1 MRDIIVIGAGVVGCS
16 IARELSKYNLDVLV
30 VEKNSDVS
38 EGISKGNSGSMRD
51 IIVIGAGV
59 VGCSI
64 ARELS
69 KYNLDVLVV
78 EKNSDVSEGISK
90 GNSGI
95 VHAGYNEKIGTLKAK
110 LNIEGNK
117 IFDDLSRDLQ
127 FPFKRNGAFILAFSD
142 EEMKTLE
149 SLKENGEKL
158 GVEGLEILTR
168 EEALNIEPNLN
179 KEIVGVLNV
188 KTSGIVSPYEMTIA
202 LAENAAENGVEFK
215 LNSKVTNI
223 EKISEGYKVTLN
235 NKEVVNGKLIINASG
250 LEGAFLNN
258 LVSMSKREINPVKGE
273 YCLFDKVAGAMINK
287 TLFQVPNK
295 LSKGVLVTP
304 TAEGNLLVGPNAVEG
319 KTLETSRE
327 GIDEIL
333 YKSKKSLEELP
344 VARILNT
351 FSGIRPKTKE
361 GDFIIEEVE
370 DAKNFINV
378 IGIDSPGLTAAPAIG
393 VYVVNMIKERLDL
406 VEKKNFKKTREDAKN
421 FINVIGIDS
430 PGLTAAPAIGVYVV
444 NMIKERLDL
453 VEKKNFKKTREKIVR
468 FVELSLEEKNKL
480 IKEKPAY
487 GHMVCKCEFVTEGEI
502 VEAIHRPIK
511 ALTVDAIKRRTR
523 ASMGG
528 CQGIGCTL
536 PISKILSRELGID
549 ISDINKNSEGS
560 PVIGFKED

>member
-38 EGISKGNSGSMRD
+38 EG
-51 IIVIGAGV
+51 V
-59 VGCSI
+59 
-64 ARELS
+64 
-69 KYNLDVLVV
+69 
-78 EKNSDVSEGISK
+78 SK

-117 IFDDLSRDLQ
+117 MFDDLSRDLQ

-142 EEMKTLE
+142 KDMKTLE
-149 SLKENGEKL
+149 SLKEKGEKL
-158 GVEGLEILTR
+158 GIEGLEILTR

-235 NKEVVNGKLIINASG
+235 SKEVVNGKLIINASG

-287 TLFQVPNK
+287 TLFQVPSK

-333 YKSKKSLEELP
+333 DKSKKSVEELP
-344 VARILNT
+344 LARILNT
-351 FSGIRPKTKE
+351 FSGIRPKTNH

-393 VYVVNMIKERLDL
+393 VYVVNMIKDKLDL
-406 VEKKNFKKTREDAKN
+406 
-421 FINVIGIDS
+421 I
-430 PGLTAAPAIGVYVV
+430 
-444 NMIKERLDL
+444 
-453 VEKKNFKKTREKIVR
+453 EKKNFKKTREKIAR
-468 FVELSLEEKNKL
+468 FAELSLKEKNRL

-502 VEAIHRPIK
+502 VEAIHRPIP

>member
-1 MRDIIVIGAGVVGCS
+1 
-16 IARELSKYNLDVLV
+16 
-30 VEKNSDVS
+30 
-38 EGISKGNSGSMRD
+38 MRD

-235 NKEVVNGKLIINASG
+235 NKELVSGKLIINASG

-287 TLFQVPNK
+287 TLFQVPSK

-333 YKSKKSLEELP
+333 DKSKKSLEELP

-351 FSGIRPKTKE
+351 FSGIRPKTKG

-406 VEKKNFKKTREDAKN
+406 VEKKNFKKTRE
-421 FINVIGIDS
+421 
-430 PGLTAAPAIGVYVV
+430 
-444 NMIKERLDL
+444 
-453 VEKKNFKKTREKIVR
+453 KIVR
-468 FVELSLEEKNKL
+468 FAELSLEEKNKL

>member
-38 EGISKGNSGSMRD
+38 G
-51 IIVIGAGV
+51 
-59 VGCSI
+59 
-64 ARELS
+64 
-69 KYNLDVLVV
+69 
-78 EKNSDVSEGISK
+78 GISK

-235 NKEVVNGKLIINASG
+235 NKELVSGKLIINASG

-333 YKSKKSLEELP
+333 DKSKKSLEELP

-406 VEKKNFKKTREDAKN
+406 VEKKNFKKTRE
-421 FINVIGIDS
+421 
-430 PGLTAAPAIGVYVV
+430 
-444 NMIKERLDL
+444 
-453 VEKKNFKKTREKIVR
+453 KIVR
-468 FVELSLEEKNKL
+468 FSELSLKEKNKL

-549 ISDINKNSEGS
+549 INDINKNSEGS

>member
-1 MRDIIVIGAGVVGCS
+1 
-16 IARELSKYNLDVLV
+16 
-30 VEKNSDVS
+30 
-38 EGISKGNSGSMRD
+38 MRD

-142 EEMKTLE
+142 EDMNILE

-215 LNSKVTNI
+215 LNSKVTSI

-235 NKEVVNGKLIINASG
+235 NKELVSGKLIINASG

-333 YKSKKSLEELP
+333 DKSKKSLEELP

-351 FSGIRPKTKE
+351 FSGIRPKTKG

-406 VEKKNFKKTREDAKN
+406 VEKKNFKKTRE
-421 FINVIGIDS
+421 
-430 PGLTAAPAIGVYVV
+430 
-444 NMIKERLDL
+444 
-453 VEKKNFKKTREKIVR
+453 KIVR
-468 FVELSLEEKNKL
+468 FAELSLEEKNKL

-487 GHMVCKCEFVTEGEI
+487 GHMVCKCEFITEGEI

>member
-1 MRDIIVIGAGVVGCS
+1 
-16 IARELSKYNLDVLV
+16 
-30 VEKNSDVS
+30 
-38 EGISKGNSGSMRD
+38 MRD

-142 EEMKTLE
+142 EDMKTLE

-168 EEALNIEPNLN
+168 GEALNIEPNLN

-235 NKEVVNGKLIINASG
+235 NKEIVNGKLIINASG

-333 YKSKKSLEELP
+333 DKSKKSLEELP

-393 VYVVNMIKERLDL
+393 VYVVNMIKE
-406 VEKKNFKKTREDAKN
+406 K
-421 FINVIGIDS
+421 
-430 PGLTAAPAIGVYVV
+430 
-444 NMIKERLDL
+444 LDL
-453 VEKKNFKKTREKIVR
+453 VEKKNFKKTREKIIR
-468 FVELSLEEKNKL
+468 FAELSLEEKNRL
-480 IKEKPAY
+480 IKEKPEY

-528 CQGIGCTL
+528 CQGVGCTL

>member
-1 MRDIIVIGAGVVGCS
+1 M
-16 IARELSKYNLDVLV
+16 
-30 VEKNSDVS
+30 KN
-38 EGISKGNSGSMRD
+38 

-235 NKEVVNGKLIINASG
+235 NKELVSGKIIINASG

-258 LVSMSKREINPVKGE
+258 LVSMTKREINPVKGE

-333 YKSKKSLEELP
+333 DKSKKSIEELP

-406 VEKKNFKKTREDAKN
+406 VEKKNFKKTRE
-421 FINVIGIDS
+421 
-430 PGLTAAPAIGVYVV
+430 
-444 NMIKERLDL
+444 
-453 VEKKNFKKTREKIVR
+453 KIAR
-468 FVELSLEEKNKL
+468 FAELSLEEKNRL
-480 IKEKPAY
+480 IKEKPEY

>member
-38 EGISKGNSGSMRD
+38 EG
-51 IIVIGAGV
+51 V
-59 VGCSI
+59 
-64 ARELS
+64 
-69 KYNLDVLVV
+69 
-78 EKNSDVSEGISK
+78 SK

-117 IFDDLSRDLQ
+117 MFDDLSRDLQ

-142 EEMKTLE
+142 EDMKTLE
-149 SLKENGEKL
+149 GLKEKGEKL

-235 NKEVVNGKLIINASG
+235 NKEVVNGRLIINASG

-287 TLFQVPNK
+287 TLFQVPSE

-333 YKSKKSLEELP
+333 DKSKKSVEELP
-344 VARILNT
+344 LARILNT
-351 FSGIRPKTKE
+351 FSGIRPKTNH
-361 GDFIIEEVE
+361 GDFIVEELE

-393 VYVVNMIKERLDL
+393 VYVVNMIKN
-406 VEKKNFKKTREDAKN
+406 K
-421 FINVIGIDS
+421 
-430 PGLTAAPAIGVYVV
+430 
-444 NMIKERLDL
+444 LDL
-453 VEKKNFKKTREKIVR
+453 VEKKNFKKTREKIAR
-468 FVELSLEEKNKL
+468 FAELSLEEKNRL

-502 VEAIHRPIK
+502 VEAIHRPIP

>member
-1 MRDIIVIGAGVVGCS
+1 
-16 IARELSKYNLDVLV
+16 
-30 VEKNSDVS
+30 
-38 EGISKGNSGSMRD
+38 MRD

-215 LNSKVTNI
+215 LNSKVTSI

-235 NKEVVNGKLIINASG
+235 NKELVSGKIIINASG

-333 YKSKKSLEELP
+333 DKSKKSLEELP

-351 FSGIRPKTKE
+351 FSGIRPKTKG

-406 VEKKNFKKTREDAKN
+406 VEKKNFKKTRE
-421 FINVIGIDS
+421 
-430 PGLTAAPAIGVYVV
+430 
-444 NMIKERLDL
+444 
-453 VEKKNFKKTREKIVR
+453 KIVR
-468 FVELSLEEKNKL
+468 FAELSLEEKNKL

-536 PISKILSRELGID
+536 TISKILSRELGID

>member
-1 MRDIIVIGAGVVGCS
+1 
-16 IARELSKYNLDVLV
+16 
-30 VEKNSDVS
+30 
-38 EGISKGNSGSMRD
+38 MRD

-235 NKEVVNGKLIINASG
+235 NKELVSGKIIINASG

-258 LVSMSKREINPVKGE
+258 LVSMTKREINPVKGE

-333 YKSKKSLEELP
+333 DKSKKSLEELP

-351 FSGIRPKTKE
+351 FSGIRPKTKG

-393 VYVVNMIKERLDL
+393 VYVVNMIKE
-406 VEKKNFKKTREDAKN
+406 K
-421 FINVIGIDS
+421 
-430 PGLTAAPAIGVYVV
+430 
-444 NMIKERLDL
+444 LDL

-468 FVELSLEEKNKL
+468 FAELSLEEKNKL

>member
-1 MRDIIVIGAGVVGCS
+1 
-16 IARELSKYNLDVLV
+16 
-30 VEKNSDVS
+30 
-38 EGISKGNSGSMRD
+38 MRD

-235 NKEVVNGKLIINASG
+235 NKELVSGKLIINASG

-333 YKSKKSLEELP
+333 DKSKKSLEELP

-351 FSGIRPKTKE
+351 FSGIRPKTKG
-361 GDFIIEEVE
+361 GDFIIEEV
-370 DAKNFINV
+370 
-378 IGIDSPGLTAAPAIG
+378 
-393 VYVVNMIKERLDL
+393 
-406 VEKKNFKKTREDAKN
+406 EDAKN

-528 CQGIGCTL
+528 CQGVGCTL

>member
-38 EGISKGNSGSMRD
+38 EG
-51 IIVIGAGV
+51 V
-59 VGCSI
+59 
-64 ARELS
+64 
-69 KYNLDVLVV
+69 
-78 EKNSDVSEGISK
+78 SK

-117 IFDDLSRDLQ
+117 MFDDLSRDLQ

-142 EEMKTLE
+142 KDMKTLE
-149 SLKENGEKL
+149 SLKEKGEKL
-158 GVEGLEILTR
+158 GIEGLEILTR

-250 LEGAFLNN
+250 LEGTFLNN

-287 TLFQVPNK
+287 TLFQVPSK
-295 LSKGVLVTP
+295 LSKGVLVTS

-333 YKSKKSLEELP
+333 DKSKKSVEELP
-344 VARILNT
+344 LARILNT
-351 FSGIRPKTKE
+351 FSGIRPKTNH

-393 VYVVNMIKERLDL
+393 VYVVNMIKDKLDL
-406 VEKKNFKKTREDAKN
+406 
-421 FINVIGIDS
+421 I
-430 PGLTAAPAIGVYVV
+430 
-444 NMIKERLDL
+444 
-453 VEKKNFKKTREKIVR
+453 EKKNFKKTREKIAR
-468 FVELSLEEKNKL
+468 FAELSLEEKNRL

-502 VEAIHRPIK
+502 VEAIHRPIP

>member
-1 MRDIIVIGAGVVGCS
+1 
-16 IARELSKYNLDVLV
+16 
-30 VEKNSDVS
+30 
-38 EGISKGNSGSMRD
+38 MRD

-235 NKEVVNGKLIINASG
+235 NKELVSGKIIINASG

-258 LVSMSKREINPVKGE
+258 LVSMTKREINPVKGE

-287 TLFQVPNK
+287 TLFQVPSK

-333 YKSKKSLEELP
+333 DKSKKSLEELP

-351 FSGIRPKTKE
+351 FSGIRPKTKG

-406 VEKKNFKKTREDAKN
+406 VEKKNFKKTRE
-421 FINVIGIDS
+421 
-430 PGLTAAPAIGVYVV
+430 
-444 NMIKERLDL
+444 
-453 VEKKNFKKTREKIVR
+453 KIVR
-468 FVELSLEEKNKL
+468 FAELSLEEKNKL

-560 PVIGFKED
+560 PVIGFKEMIFNY

>member
-1 MRDIIVIGAGVVGCS
+1 
-16 IARELSKYNLDVLV
+16 
-30 VEKNSDVS
+30 
-38 EGISKGNSGSMRD
+38 MRD

-202 LAENAAENGVEFK
+202 LAENASENGVEFK

-235 NKEVVNGKLIINASG
+235 NKELVSGKIIINASG

-287 TLFQVPNK
+287 TLFQVPSK

-333 YKSKKSLEELP
+333 DKSKKSLEELP

-351 FSGIRPKTKE
+351 FSGIRPKTKG

-370 DAKNFINV
+370 DAKKFINV

-393 VYVVNMIKERLDL
+393 VYVVNMIKERL
-406 VEKKNFKKTREDAKN
+406 A
-421 FINVIGIDS
+421 
-430 PGLTAAPAIGVYVV
+430 
-444 NMIKERLDL
+444 L

-468 FVELSLEEKNKL
+468 FAELSLEEKNKL

-487 GHMVCKCEFVTEGEI
+487 GHMICKCEFVTEGEI

>member
-1 MRDIIVIGAGVVGCS
+1 
-16 IARELSKYNLDVLV
+16 
-30 VEKNSDVS
+30 
-38 EGISKGNSGSMRD
+38 MRD

-117 IFDDLSRDLQ
+117 IFADLSRDLQ

-235 NKEVVNGKLIINASG
+235 NKELVSGKLIINASG

-333 YKSKKSLEELP
+333 DKSKKSLEELP

-351 FSGIRPKTKE
+351 FSGIRPKTKG

-406 VEKKNFKKTREDAKN
+406 VEKKNFKKTRE
-421 FINVIGIDS
+421 
-430 PGLTAAPAIGVYVV
+430 
-444 NMIKERLDL
+444 
-453 VEKKNFKKTREKIVR
+453 KIVR
-468 FVELSLEEKNKL
+468 FAELSLEEKNKL

-528 CQGIGCTL
+528 CQGVGCTL

>member
-1 MRDIIVIGAGVVGCS
+1 
-16 IARELSKYNLDVLV
+16 
-30 VEKNSDVS
+30 
-38 EGISKGNSGSMRD
+38 MRD

-235 NKEVVNGKLIINASG
+235 NKELVSGKLIINASG

-333 YKSKKSLEELP
+333 DKSKKSLEELP

-406 VEKKNFKKTREDAKN
+406 VEKKNFKKTRE
-421 FINVIGIDS
+421 
-430 PGLTAAPAIGVYVV
+430 
-444 NMIKERLDL
+444 
-453 VEKKNFKKTREKIVR
+453 KIVR
-468 FVELSLEEKNKL
+468 FAELSLEEKNKL

-560 PVIGFKED
+560 PVIGFKEE

>member
-1 MRDIIVIGAGVVGCS
+1 
-16 IARELSKYNLDVLV
+16 
-30 VEKNSDVS
+30 
-38 EGISKGNSGSMRD
+38 MRD

-215 LNSKVTNI
+215 LNSKVTSI

-235 NKEVVNGKLIINASG
+235 NKELVSGKIIINASG

-333 YKSKKSLEELP
+333 DKSKKSLEELP

-351 FSGIRPKTKE
+351 FSGIRPKTKG
-361 GDFIIEEVE
+361 GDFIIE
-370 DAKNFINV
+370 
-378 IGIDSPGLTAAPAIG
+378 G
-393 VYVVNMIKERLDL
+393 V
-406 VEKKNFKKTREDAKN
+406 EDAKN

-468 FVELSLEEKNKL
+468 FAELSLEEKNKL

>member
-1 MRDIIVIGAGVVGCS
+1 
-16 IARELSKYNLDVLV
+16 
-30 VEKNSDVS
+30 
-38 EGISKGNSGSMRD
+38 MRD

-117 IFDDLSRDLQ
+117 SFDDLSRDLQ
-127 FPFKRNGAFILAFSD
+127 FPFKRNGAFILAFKD

-223 EKISEGYKVTLN
+223 EKISEEYKVTLN
-235 NKEVVNGKLIINASG
+235 NKEVVSGKIIINASG

-258 LVSMSKREINPVKGE
+258 LVSMTKREINPVKGE
-273 YCLFDKVAGAMINK
+273 YCLFDKVAGSMINK

-304 TAEGNLLVGPNAVEG
+304 TAEGNLLVGPNAVEE

-333 YKSKKSLEELP
+333 DKSKKSIEELP

-361 GDFIIEEVE
+361 GDFIIEEVA

-393 VYVVNMIKERLDL
+393 VYVVNIIKE
-406 VEKKNFKKTREDAKN
+406 K
-421 FINVIGIDS
+421 
-430 PGLTAAPAIGVYVV
+430 
-444 NMIKERLDL
+444 LDL

-468 FVELSLEEKNKL
+468 FAELSLEEKNKL

-528 CQGIGCTL
+528 CQGVGCTL

>member
-1 MRDIIVIGAGVVGCS
+1 
-16 IARELSKYNLDVLV
+16 
-30 VEKNSDVS
+30 
-38 EGISKGNSGSMRD
+38 MRD

-142 EEMKTLE
+142 EDMNILE

-235 NKEVVNGKLIINASG
+235 NKELVSGKLIINASG

-333 YKSKKSLEELP
+333 DKSKKSLEELP

-406 VEKKNFKKTREDAKN
+406 VEKKNFKKTRE
-421 FINVIGIDS
+421 
-430 PGLTAAPAIGVYVV
+430 
-444 NMIKERLDL
+444 
-453 VEKKNFKKTREKIVR
+453 KIVR
-468 FVELSLEEKNKL
+468 FAELSLEEKNRL

-528 CQGIGCTL
+528 CQGVGCTL

>member
-38 EGISKGNSGSMRD
+38 EG
-51 IIVIGAGV
+51 V
-59 VGCSI
+59 
-64 ARELS
+64 
-69 KYNLDVLVV
+69 
-78 EKNSDVSEGISK
+78 SK

-117 IFDDLSRDLQ
+117 MFDDLSRDLQ
-127 FPFKRNGAFILAFSD
+127 FPFKRNGAFILAFSGKD
-142 EEMKTLE
+142 MKTLE
-149 SLKENGEKL
+149 SLKEKGEKL

-287 TLFQVPNK
+287 TLFQVPSK

-333 YKSKKSLEELP
+333 DKSKKSLEELP

-393 VYVVNMIKERLDL
+393 VYVVNMIKE
-406 VEKKNFKKTREDAKN
+406 K
-421 FINVIGIDS
+421 
-430 PGLTAAPAIGVYVV
+430 
-444 NMIKERLDL
+444 LDL
-453 VEKKNFKKTREKIVR
+453 VEKKNFKKTREKIIR
-468 FVELSLEEKNKL
+468 FAELSLEEKNRL
-480 IKEKPAY
+480 IKEKPEY

-528 CQGIGCTL
+528 CQGVGCTL

>member
-1 MRDIIVIGAGVVGCS
+1 MRDIILIGAGVVGCS

-38 EGISKGNSGSMRD
+38 EG
-51 IIVIGAGV
+51 V
-59 VGCSI
+59 
-64 ARELS
+64 
-69 KYNLDVLVV
+69 
-78 EKNSDVSEGISK
+78 SK

-142 EEMKTLE
+142 KDMKTLE
-149 SLKENGEKL
+149 SLKEKGEKL

-235 NKEVVNGKLIINASG
+235 SKEVVNGKLIINASG

-287 TLFQVPNK
+287 TLFQVPSK

-333 YKSKKSLEELP
+333 DKSKKSVEELP
-344 VARILNT
+344 LARILNT
-351 FSGIRPKTKE
+351 FSGIRPKTKG

-393 VYVVNMIKERLDL
+393 VYVVNMIKDKLDL
-406 VEKKNFKKTREDAKN
+406 
-421 FINVIGIDS
+421 I
-430 PGLTAAPAIGVYVV
+430 
-444 NMIKERLDL
+444 
-453 VEKKNFKKTREKIVR
+453 EKKNFKKTREKIAR
-468 FVELSLEEKNKL
+468 FAELSLEEKNRL

-502 VEAIHRPIK
+502 VEAIHRPIP

-528 CQGIGCTL
+528 CQGVGCTL

>member
-38 EGISKGNSGSMRD
+38 EG
-51 IIVIGAGV
+51 V
-59 VGCSI
+59 
-64 ARELS
+64 
-69 KYNLDVLVV
+69 
-78 EKNSDVSEGISK
+78 SK

-235 NKEVVNGKLIINASG
+235 NKELVSGKIIINASG

-333 YKSKKSLEELP
+333 DKSKKSLEELP

-351 FSGIRPKTKE
+351 FSGIRPKTKG

-406 VEKKNFKKTREDAKN
+406 VEKKNFKKTRE
-421 FINVIGIDS
+421 
-430 PGLTAAPAIGVYVV
+430 
-444 NMIKERLDL
+444 
-453 VEKKNFKKTREKIVR
+453 KIVR
-468 FVELSLEEKNKL
+468 FAELSLEEKNKL

>member
-1 MRDIIVIGAGVVGCS
+1 
-16 IARELSKYNLDVLV
+16 
-30 VEKNSDVS
+30 
-38 EGISKGNSGSMRD
+38 MRD

-117 IFDDLSRDLQ
+117 SFDDLSRDLQ
-127 FPFKRNGAFILAFSD
+127 FPFKRNGAFILAFKD

-168 EEALNIEPNLN
+168 EEALNIESNLN

-235 NKEVVNGKLIINASG
+235 NKELVSGKIIINASG

-258 LVSMSKREINPVKGE
+258 LVSMTKREINPVKGE

-287 TLFQVPNK
+287 TLFQVPSK

-333 YKSKKSLEELP
+333 DKSKKSLEELP

-351 FSGIRPKTKE
+351 FSGIRPKTKG

-393 VYVVNMIKERLDL
+393 VYVVNMIKERL
-406 VEKKNFKKTREDAKN
+406 A
-421 FINVIGIDS
+421 
-430 PGLTAAPAIGVYVV
+430 
-444 NMIKERLDL
+444 L

-468 FVELSLEEKNKL
+468 FAELSLEEKNKL

-487 GHMVCKCEFVTEGEI
+487 GHMICKCEFVTEGEI

>member
-1 MRDIIVIGAGVVGCS
+1 
-16 IARELSKYNLDVLV
+16 
-30 VEKNSDVS
+30 
-38 EGISKGNSGSMRD
+38 MRD

-142 EEMKTLE
+142 EDMKTLE

-215 LNSKVTNI
+215 LNSKVTSI

-235 NKEVVNGKLIINASG
+235 NKELVSGKLIINASG

-333 YKSKKSLEELP
+333 DKSKKSLEELP

-406 VEKKNFKKTREDAKN
+406 VEKKNFKKTRE
-421 FINVIGIDS
+421 
-430 PGLTAAPAIGVYVV
+430 
-444 NMIKERLDL
+444 
-453 VEKKNFKKTREKIVR
+453 KIVR
-468 FVELSLEEKNKL
+468 FAELSLEEKNKL

>member
-38 EGISKGNSGSMRD
+38 EG
-51 IIVIGAGV
+51 V
-59 VGCSI
+59 
-64 ARELS
+64 
-69 KYNLDVLVV
+69 
-78 EKNSDVSEGISK
+78 SK

-117 IFDDLSRDLQ
+117 MFDDLSRDLQ

-142 EEMKTLE
+142 EDMKTLE
-149 SLKENGEKL
+149 GLKEKGEKL

-215 LNSKVTNI
+215 LNSKVTSI

-235 NKEVVNGKLIINASG
+235 NKELVSGKIIINASG

-333 YKSKKSLEELP
+333 DKSKKSLEELP

-351 FSGIRPKTKE
+351 FSGIRPKTKG

-393 VYVVNMIKERLDL
+393 VYVVNMIK
-406 VEKKNFKKTREDAKN
+406 K
-421 FINVIGIDS
+421 
-430 PGLTAAPAIGVYVV
+430 
-444 NMIKERLDL
+444 RLDL

-468 FVELSLEEKNKL
+468 FAELSLEEKNKL

-528 CQGIGCTL
+528 CQGVGCTL

>member
-1 MRDIIVIGAGVVGCS
+1 
-16 IARELSKYNLDVLV
+16 
-30 VEKNSDVS
+30 
-38 EGISKGNSGSMRD
+38 MRD

-235 NKEVVNGKLIINASG
+235 NKELVSGKLIINASG

-333 YKSKKSLEELP
+333 DKSKKSLEELP

-406 VEKKNFKKTREDAKN
+406 VEKKNFKKTRE
-421 FINVIGIDS
+421 
-430 PGLTAAPAIGVYVV
+430 
-444 NMIKERLDL
+444 
-453 VEKKNFKKTREKIVR
+453 KIVR
-468 FVELSLEEKNKL
+468 FAELSLEEKNKL

-528 CQGIGCTL
+528 CQGVGCTL

>member
-1 MRDIIVIGAGVVGCS
+1 
-16 IARELSKYNLDVLV
+16 
-30 VEKNSDVS
+30 
-38 EGISKGNSGSMRD
+38 MRD

-127 FPFKRNGAFILAFSD
+127 FPFKRNGAFILAFKD

-235 NKEVVNGKLIINASG
+235 NKEVVSGKIIINASG

-258 LVSMSKREINPVKGE
+258 LVSMTKREINPVKGE
-273 YCLFDKVAGAMINK
+273 YCLFDKVSGAMINK

-319 KTLETSRE
+319 RTLETSRA

-333 YKSKKSLEELP
+333 DKSKKSIKELP

-393 VYVVNMIKERLDL
+393 VYVVNMIKE
-406 VEKKNFKKTREDAKN
+406 K
-421 FINVIGIDS
+421 
-430 PGLTAAPAIGVYVV
+430 
-444 NMIKERLDL
+444 LDL

-468 FVELSLEEKNKL
+468 FAELSLEEKNKL
-480 IKEKPAY
+480 IKENPAY
-487 GHMVCKCEFVTEGEI
+487 GHMICKCEFVTEGEI
-502 VEAIHRPIK
+502 VEAIHRPIR
-511 ALTVDAIKRRTR
+511 AITVDAIKRRTR

-528 CQGIGCTL
+528 CQGVGCTL

-560 PVIGFKED
+560 PVVGFKED

>member
-1 MRDIIVIGAGVVGCS
+1 
-16 IARELSKYNLDVLV
+16 
-30 VEKNSDVS
+30 
-38 EGISKGNSGSMRD
+38 MRD

-127 FPFKRNGAFILAFSD
+127 FPFKRNGAFILAFKD

-235 NKEVVNGKLIINASG
+235 NKELVSGKLIINASG

-333 YKSKKSLEELP
+333 DKSKKSLEELP

-406 VEKKNFKKTREDAKN
+406 VEKKNFKKTRE
-421 FINVIGIDS
+421 
-430 PGLTAAPAIGVYVV
+430 
-444 NMIKERLDL
+444 
-453 VEKKNFKKTREKIVR
+453 KIVR
-468 FVELSLEEKNKL
+468 FAELSLEEKNKL

>member
-1 MRDIIVIGAGVVGCS
+1 
-16 IARELSKYNLDVLV
+16 
-30 VEKNSDVS
+30 
-38 EGISKGNSGSMRD
+38 MRD

-127 FPFKRNGAFILAFSD
+127 FPFKRNGAFILAFKD

-179 KEIVGVLNV
+179 KKIVGVLNV

-235 NKEVVNGKLIINASG
+235 NKELVSGKIIINASG

-333 YKSKKSLEELP
+333 DKSKKSLEELP

-351 FSGIRPKTKE
+351 FSGIRPKTKG

-406 VEKKNFKKTREDAKN
+406 VEKKNFKKTRE
-421 FINVIGIDS
+421 
-430 PGLTAAPAIGVYVV
+430 
-444 NMIKERLDL
+444 
-453 VEKKNFKKTREKIVR
+453 KIVR
-468 FVELSLEEKNKL
+468 FAELSLEEKNKL

>member
-1 MRDIIVIGAGVVGCS
+1 
-16 IARELSKYNLDVLV
+16 
-30 VEKNSDVS
+30 
-38 EGISKGNSGSMRD
+38 MRD

-142 EEMKTLE
+142 EDMNILE

-235 NKEVVNGKLIINASG
+235 NKELVSGKIIINASG

-333 YKSKKSLEELP
+333 DKSKKSLEELP

-351 FSGIRPKTKE
+351 FSGIRPKTKG

-406 VEKKNFKKTREDAKN
+406 VEKKNFKR
-421 FINVIGIDS
+421 
-430 PGLTAAPAIGVYVV
+430 
-444 NMIKERLDL
+444 
-453 VEKKNFKKTREKIVR
+453 TREKIVR
-468 FVELSLEEKNKL
+468 FAELSLKEKNKL

-528 CQGIGCTL
+528 CQGVGCTL

>member
-1 MRDIIVIGAGVVGCS
+1 
-16 IARELSKYNLDVLV
+16 
-30 VEKNSDVS
+30 
-38 EGISKGNSGSMRD
+38 MRD

-117 IFDDLSRDLQ
+117 MFDDLSRDLQ

-168 EEALNIEPNLN
+168 EESLNIEPNLN

-235 NKEVVNGKLIINASG
+235 NKELVSGKLIINASG

-333 YKSKKSLEELP
+333 DKSKKSLEELP

-351 FSGIRPKTKE
+351 FSGIRPKTKG

-406 VEKKNFKKTREDAKN
+406 VEKKNFKKTRE
-421 FINVIGIDS
+421 
-430 PGLTAAPAIGVYVV
+430 
-444 NMIKERLDL
+444 
-453 VEKKNFKKTREKIVR
+453 KIVR
-468 FVELSLEEKNKL
+468 FAELSLEEKNRL

-502 VEAIHRPIK
+502 VESIHRPIK

-528 CQGIGCTL
+528 CQGTGCTL

>member
-1 MRDIIVIGAGVVGCS
+1 
-16 IARELSKYNLDVLV
+16 
-30 VEKNSDVS
+30 
-38 EGISKGNSGSMRD
+38 MRD

-142 EEMKTLE
+142 EDMNILE

-235 NKEVVNGKLIINASG
+235 NREVVNGKIIINASG

-258 LVSMSKREINPVKGE
+258 LVSMTKREINPVKGE

-333 YKSKKSLEELP
+333 DKSKKSLEELP

-351 FSGIRPKTKE
+351 FSGIRPKTKG

-406 VEKKNFKKTREDAKN
+406 VEKKNFKR
-421 FINVIGIDS
+421 
-430 PGLTAAPAIGVYVV
+430 
-444 NMIKERLDL
+444 
-453 VEKKNFKKTREKIVR
+453 TREKIVR
-468 FVELSLEEKNKL
+468 FAELSLKEKNK
-480 IKEKPAY
+480 
-487 GHMVCKCEFVTEGEI
+487 
-502 VEAIHRPIK
+502 
-511 ALTVDAIKRRTR
+511 
-523 ASMGG
+523 
-528 CQGIGCTL
+528 
-536 PISKILSRELGID
+536 
-549 ISDINKNSEGS
+549 
-560 PVIGFKED
+560 

>member
-16 IARELSKYNLDVLV
+16 IARELSKYNLDVL
-30 VEKNSDVS
+30 
-38 EGISKGNSGSMRD
+38 M
-51 IIVIGAGV
+51 
-59 VGCSI
+59 
-64 ARELS
+64 
-69 KYNLDVLVV
+69 V

-235 NKEVVNGKLIINASG
+235 NKELVSGKIIINASG
-250 LEGAFLNN
+250 LEGDFLNN

-333 YKSKKSLEELP
+333 DKSKKSLEELP

-351 FSGIRPKTKE
+351 FSGIRPKTKG

-393 VYVVNMIKERLDL
+393 VYV
-406 VEKKNFKKTREDAKN
+406 F
-421 FINVIGIDS
+421 
-430 PGLTAAPAIGVYVV
+430 

-468 FVELSLEEKNKL
+468 FAELSLEEKNKL

>member
-1 MRDIIVIGAGVVGCS
+1 
-16 IARELSKYNLDVLV
+16 
-30 VEKNSDVS
+30 
-38 EGISKGNSGSMRD
+38 MRD

-215 LNSKVTNI
+215 LNSKVTSI

-235 NKEVVNGKLIINASG
+235 NKEIVNGKIIINASG

-333 YKSKKSLEELP
+333 DKSKKSLEELP

-351 FSGIRPKTKE
+351 FSGIRPKTKG

-406 VEKKNFKKTREDAKN
+406 VEKKNFKKTRE
-421 FINVIGIDS
+421 
-430 PGLTAAPAIGVYVV
+430 
-444 NMIKERLDL
+444 
-453 VEKKNFKKTREKIVR
+453 KIVR
-468 FVELSLEEKNKL
+468 FAELSLEEKNRL

-536 PISKILSRELGID
+536 TISKILSRELGID

>member
-1 MRDIIVIGAGVVGCS
+1 MRDIILIGAGVVGCS

-38 EGISKGNSGSMRD
+38 EG
-51 IIVIGAGV
+51 V
-59 VGCSI
+59 
-64 ARELS
+64 
-69 KYNLDVLVV
+69 
-78 EKNSDVSEGISK
+78 SK

-215 LNSKVTNI
+215 LNSKVTSI

-235 NKEVVNGKLIINASG
+235 NKELVSGKIIINASG

-287 TLFQVPNK
+287 TLFQVPSK

-333 YKSKKSLEELP
+333 DKSKKSVEELP
-344 VARILNT
+344 LARILNT
-351 FSGIRPKTKE
+351 FSGIRPKTKG

-393 VYVVNMIKERLDL
+393 VYVVNMIKDKLDL
-406 VEKKNFKKTREDAKN
+406 
-421 FINVIGIDS
+421 I
-430 PGLTAAPAIGVYVV
+430 
-444 NMIKERLDL
+444 
-453 VEKKNFKKTREKIVR
+453 EKKNFKKTREKIAR
-468 FVELSLEEKNKL
+468 FAELSLEEKNRL

-502 VEAIHRPIK
+502 VEAIHRPIP

>member
-1 MRDIIVIGAGVVGCS
+1 
-16 IARELSKYNLDVLV
+16 
-30 VEKNSDVS
+30 
-38 EGISKGNSGSMRD
+38 MRD

-117 IFDDLSRDLQ
+117 MFDDLSRDLQ

-142 EEMKTLE
+142 KDMKTLE
-149 SLKENGEKL
+149 SLKEKGEKL
-158 GVEGLEILTR
+158 GIEGLEILTR

-215 LNSKVTNI
+215 LNSKVTSI

-235 NKEVVNGKLIINASG
+235 NKEIVNGKLIINASG

-287 TLFQVPNK
+287 TLFQVPSK

-333 YKSKKSLEELP
+333 DKSKKSVEELP
-344 VARILNT
+344 LARILNA
-351 FSGIRPKTKE
+351 FSGIRPKTNH

-393 VYVVNMIKERLDL
+393 VYVVNMIKDKLDL
-406 VEKKNFKKTREDAKN
+406 IEKKNFKKTR
-421 FINVIGIDS
+421 
-430 PGLTAAPAIGVYVV
+430 
-444 NMIKERLDL
+444 
-453 VEKKNFKKTREKIVR
+453 KKIAR
-468 FVELSLEEKNKL
+468 FAELSLEEKNRL

-502 VEAIHRPIK
+502 VEAIHRPIP

>member
-1 MRDIIVIGAGVVGCS
+1 
-16 IARELSKYNLDVLV
+16 
-30 VEKNSDVS
+30 
-38 EGISKGNSGSMRD
+38 MRD

-117 IFDDLSRDLQ
+117 IFDDLSRALQ
-127 FPFKRNGAFILAFSD
+127 FPFKRNGAFILAFKD

-179 KEIVGVLNV
+179 KEIVGVLSV

-202 LAENAAENGVEFK
+202 LAENATENGVEFK

-235 NKEVVNGKLIINASG
+235 NKEVVSGKIIINASG

-258 LVSMSKREINPVKGE
+258 LVSMTKREINPVKGE

-333 YKSKKSLEELP
+333 DKSKKSLEELP

-393 VYVVNMIKERLDL
+393 VYVVNMIKE
-406 VEKKNFKKTREDAKN
+406 K
-421 FINVIGIDS
+421 
-430 PGLTAAPAIGVYVV
+430 
-444 NMIKERLDL
+444 LDL

-468 FVELSLEEKNKL
+468 FAELSLEEKNKL
-480 IKEKPAY
+480 IKENPAY

-528 CQGIGCTL
+528 CQGVGCTL
-536 PISKILSRELGID
+536 HISKILSRELGID

>member
-1 MRDIIVIGAGVVGCS
+1 
-16 IARELSKYNLDVLV
+16 
-30 VEKNSDVS
+30 
-38 EGISKGNSGSMRD
+38 MRD

-142 EEMKTLE
+142 EDMNILE

-235 NKEVVNGKLIINASG
+235 NREVVNGKIIINASG

-258 LVSMSKREINPVKGE
+258 LVSMTKREINPVKGE

-333 YKSKKSLEELP
+333 DKGKKSLEELP

-351 FSGIRPKTKE
+351 FSGIRPKTKG

-406 VEKKNFKKTREDAKN
+406 VEKKNFKKTRE
-421 FINVIGIDS
+421 
-430 PGLTAAPAIGVYVV
+430 
-444 NMIKERLDL
+444 
-453 VEKKNFKKTREKIVR
+453 KIVR
-468 FVELSLEEKNKL
+468 FAELSLEEKNKL

-528 CQGIGCTL
+528 CQGVGCTL